1 MKRHL
6 EYPECSV
13 YDLLEERSKE
23 FPEFTALDY
32 FGSKITYKKL
42 IDKISKCAKALDA
55 IGVKKGDSVS
65 ICLPNIPEAV
75 CLFYAVN
82 KIRAVANMIHP
93 CQRRMR
99 SFDLYSSLKAA

>member
-42 IDKISKCAKALDA
+42 IDKISKCE
-55 IGVKKGDSVS
+55 KG
-65 ICLPNIPEAV
+65 
-75 CLFYAVN
+75 
-82 KIRAVANMIHP
+82 R
-93 CQRRMR
+93 QR
-99 SFDLYSSLKAA
+99 FDLSAKYPGSCLSVLRRQ